1 MKQSQLFTRTIK
13 ETPKDEQSINSRFLI
28 RAGFV
33 DKLMAGVYSYLPFGL
48 KVLKKIENI
57 IREEMNKI
65 GGQEVLLS
73 ALHPKENWQRT
84 GRWQYPEMFKMKSR
98 AGKDFS
104 LGWTHEEI
112 ITPLVRKFVKSHK
125 DLPLAIY
132 QIQDKFR
139 DELRAKSGLLRGV
152 EFIMK
157 DLYSFHE
164 DEKDLDKYYEKV
176 KKSYFQIFKRCDLEK
191 QTFLTL
197 ASGGTFS
204 KYSHEFQTI
213 TPYGED
219 EIYICSKC
227 RAAVNKEIIREHP
240 FCPQCRSKK
249 LEPRKAIEV
258 GNIFK
263 LQDKYAKIFGFN
275 LKDKE
280 GKEKNIL
287 MGCYGIGLPR
297 LMGAIVEVHHDEKG
311 IRWPKEVSPFQ
322 VHLIQ
327 LAELRPS
334 RSEPSDSWAKG
345 EKKTKFSAT
354 ASANASVIE
363 DTSKVKKTAERIY
376 QYLQKSE
383 IEVLYDDRQDKT
395 PGEKFADADLI
406 GIPIRIVISERTLRK
421 NSVEVKERNKKELKI
436 VKLKNLL
443 KIAEIPFHLPPKS
456 VSSRSAIE
464 NW

>member
-1 MKQSQLFTRTIK
+1 MKQSQIFTKTSK
-13 ETPKDEQSINSRFLI
+13 EAPKDEKSVNAQFLI

-33 DKLMAGVYSYLPFGL
+33 DKLMAGVYSYLPLGL

-65 GGQEVLLS
+65 GGQEALFP

-84 GRWQYPEMFKMKSR
+84 GRWQYAEMFKIKSR
-98 AGKDFS
+98 TDKEFS

-112 ITPLVRKFVKSHK
+112 ITPLVRKFVKSYR
-125 DLPLAIY
+125 DLPLAVY

-164 DEKDLDKYYEKV
+164 DEKDLDRYYEKV
-176 KKSYFQIFKRCDLEK
+176 KKSYFQILKRCNLEK

-197 ASGGTFS
+197 ASGGTFA
-204 KYSHEFQTI
+204 KYSHEFQTV

-219 EIYICSKC
+219 EIHMCSKC
-227 RAAVNKEIIREHP
+227 QLAVNREIVREHP
-240 FCPQCRSKK
+240 FCPRCRNKK
-249 LEPRKAIEV
+249 LEPRRAIEV

-263 LQDKYAKIFGFN
+263 LQDRYAKAFDFK
-275 LKDKE
+275 LRDKQGRE
-280 GKEKNIL
+280 RNIL

-311 IRWPKEVSPFQ
+311 ICWPKEVAPFQ
-322 VHLIQ
+322 AHLVQ
-327 LAELRPS
+327 LGDSSKIKKAAE
-334 RSEPSDSWAKG
+334 K
-345 EKKTKFSAT
+345 
-354 ASANASVIE
+354 
-363 DTSKVKKTAERIY
+363 IY
-376 QYLQKSE
+376 RYLQNSG
-383 IEVLYDDRQDKT
+383 IEVLYDDREDKT

-406 GIPIRIVISERTLRK
+406 GLPLRIVVSEKTLKQDR
-421 NSVEVKERNKKELKI
+421 VELKKRSEKKI
-436 VKLKNLL
+436 KLIKTKLL
-443 KIAEIPFHLPPKS
+443 ASYITKL
-456 VSSRSAIE
+456 
-464 NW
+464 